1 MHHNTTFS
9 LYDSD
14 VARVEQY
21 GNKRRLIL
29 HRSLRKKGIE
39 EEDKKQSLYKA
50 EKAENEG
57 VSKLEN
63 NISRARSKIFEL
75 SYCNHWDYFVTL
87 TINSEKYDRKN
98 LEKYHKDLTQ
108 FFRDYKKKYDSKI
121 DFILVPELHADG
133 SSWHMHGLIKGIL
146 KEHLQKNEHGYLDW
160 KHYKEKFGYISID
173 KIKSHEAVSR
183 YITKYITK
191 DMENNVSELGAHIYY
206 RSRGLKGKKEIK
218 RGTLIK
224 NVPDWE
230 FENEY
235 VKIKW
240 LKENENIEDYIR

>member
-1 MHHNTTFS
+1 MHHNTMYS

-14 VARVEQY
+14 VARIEQY

-39 EEDKKQSLYKA
+39 VEDKNKSLNKA
-50 EKAENEG
+50 EKAENIG
-57 VSKLEN
+57 SSKLEN
-63 NISRARSKIFEL
+63 NISRARSKIFEY
-75 SYCNHWDYFVTL
+75 SYCNTWDYFVTL
-87 TINSEKYDRKN
+87 TINSKKYDRKN
-98 LEKYHKDLTQ
+98 LKKYHKDLTQ
-108 FFRDYKKKYDSKI
+108 FFRDYKKKYNSKI

-133 SSWHMHGLIKGIL
+133 LSWHMHGLIKGIL
-146 KEHLQKNEHGYLDW
+146 PEHLQKNENGYMDW
-160 KHYKEKFGYISID
+160 QHYKDKFGFISID
-173 KIKSHEAVSR
+173 EIKSHEAVSR

-191 DMENNVSELGAHIYY
+191 DMKNNVSELGAHTYY
-206 RSRGLKGKKEIK
+206 RSRGLSGKKEIK

-230 FENEY
+230 YENEY